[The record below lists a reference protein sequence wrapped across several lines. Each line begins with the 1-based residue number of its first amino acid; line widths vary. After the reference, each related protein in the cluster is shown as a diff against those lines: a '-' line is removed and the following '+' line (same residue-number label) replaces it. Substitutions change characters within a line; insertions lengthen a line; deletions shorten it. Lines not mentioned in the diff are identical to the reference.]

1 MKPTCSTGH
10 SAQILPV
17 IFRHP
22 HSIRPRLVPVAF
34 ALAAFLGLGAGAA
47 RAEFTL
53 TSTTYAENFDLMGAT
68 ATATLPAGWL
78 LSAQN
83 GGGSPTYGAGITAT
97 TQAASSG
104 SPTAGGRYNWG
115 NGTTITDRAVGFMTS
130 GGYASPNSVLFG
142 FTNSTGSTIIGLTL
156 GFDFERYRINTAAA
170 AITFFGSTDGINW
183 TAVTAGDSG
192 AFATGANAYTFTT
205 GTVVSKAPTIS
216 GLSLTNGSNYYLRW
230 NFNTTGSNSQGLGL
244 DNFTLAATT
253 VVGGS
258 ALYWVG
264 ADAVRGD
271 VGTWSQSGGT
281 SWATTDADVAG
292 TTWDSTKTATFGGA
306 VDPSLVTVSGTVDAG
321 AGISFASTSYTLSSG
336 TVNLTGANIGANLVG
351 VASGTATIASA
362 ITGANGMTVAGGGTL
377 IIAGAA
383 SHSGGTT
390 ISGATLQVGDG
401 ATAGSIAGNITN
413 NGTLTFSRS
422 DDVAF
427 SDNISGTGALTK
439 LGGNTLSV
447 GGTNSYDGS
456 TTVSTGALRA
466 ISATALGSTVA
477 GTTVAADAALEL
489 SGGVA
494 IGAEALTLNGTGVS
508 LGGALRS
515 VSGTNSYAGPIV
527 LASDSRI
534 NSDASSLTLSGGI
547 TGAARSVTFGGA
559 GDIAVSGVIATGSG
573 SVTNDGS
580 GTTTLSGVNT
590 YTGNTTVSAG
600 TVAVSGGSAIAD
612 TGTVSIGDVAGATF
626 KLNASETIGA
636 LTGGGSVGGSVNLQA
651 NTLTVGDATSTSFAG
666 VITGTGGILTKQGN
680 GTLTLS
686 GANAH
691 TGGTNVNAGTLKVD
705 PGGSL
710 GSGPVTAK
718 ATLLAGNGVTISN
731 NITMTGTQTSTLLA
745 GWDFQTTTNG
755 GTAAVT
761 SAVGTPSPLVYVA
774 NFGTGTIYLD
784 GTNNSDAFLTGV
796 TNPQVTAFGGTAL
809 NAGTGFSTSTISPA
823 ALALANNS
831 ANGKRAVFQVNMT
844 GLANLAVSY
853 ATQATATG
861 FNTQTWEYSTD
872 GTAWNPLGTVTPIP
886 LAYAVQTL
894 APTAGLN
901 NAATAFVRL
910 TITGA
915 SSTAGNN
922 RLDNIQFNTPGLVV
936 GSGVLGSDVSG
947 TSTFSG
953 AITLNAD
960 ASATAAAGGTVNFTG
975 AIGGVGGI
983 TKIGAGTVNFA
994 TGSNLSGLT
1003 KLTATDGT
1011 TDLRTALGTGASTIA
1026 VTPSSGTANLNISVS
1041 QTIASLTIGAG
1052 GVVTL
1057 TPPASPAE
1065 GFFSGEDANA
1075 PDFGGLAQG
1084 GDLVGGVGGAVPEPG
1099 VGMLLL
1105 GGLASLA
1112 GLGRRRC

>member
-1 MKPTCSTGH
+1 MKPTCSTPQ
-10 SAQILPV
+10 SAQAVSV
-17 IFRHP
+17 ISLRP
-22 HSIRPRLVPVAF
+22 HRPRPALFPVAF

-68 ATATLPAGWL
+68 ATAALPAGWL
-78 LSAQN
+78 LSAA
-83 GGGSPTYGAGITAT
+83 GVAAPTYSAGLAAT

-104 SPTAGGRYNWG
+104 SPSTGGRYNWG
-115 NGTTITDRAVGFMTS
+115 NGTTVTDRAVGFMTS

-142 FTNSTGSTIIGLTL
+142 FTNSTGSTITSLSL

-192 AFATGANAYTFTT
+192 AFTTGTSAYNFTT

-230 NFNTTGSNSQGLGL
+230 NFNTTGSNSHGLGL

-253 VVGGS
+253 VVSGT

-271 VGTWSQSGGT
+271 VGIWSQSGGT

-306 VDPSLVTVSGTVDAG
+306 VDPSAVTVSGTVDAA
-321 AGISFASTSYTLSSG
+321 AGISFASTGYTLSSG
-336 TVNLTGANIGANLVG
+336 TVNLTGANIGANLIG
-351 VASGTATIASA
+351 VSSGTATIASA

-377 IIAGAA
+377 VIAGAD
-383 SHSGGTT
+383 SHAGGTT
-390 ISGATLQVGDG
+390 IAGATLQVGDG
-401 ATAGSIAGNITN
+401 ATAGSITGNITN
-413 NGTLTFSRS
+413 NGTLTFNRT
-422 DDVAF
+422 DPVAF
-427 SDNISGTGALTK
+427 SGDISGSGAVTK
-439 LGGNTLSV
+439 LGSNTLTVS
-447 GGTNSYDGS
+447 GNNSYAGP
-456 TTVSTGALRA
+456 TTVSTGALSA
-466 ISATALGSTVA
+466 TSATALGGTTS

-494 IGAEALTLNGTGVS
+494 IGAEGLTLNGTGVAT
-508 LGGALRS
+508 GGALRS
-515 VSGTNSYAGPIV
+515 VSGANSYAGAIV
-527 LASDSRI
+527 LGADSRI
-534 NSDASSLTLSGGI
+534 NADASTLTLSGGI
-547 TGAARSVTFGGA
+547 TGASRSVTFGGA
-559 GDIAVSGVIATGSG
+559 GDIAITGVIATAGG
-573 SVTNDGS
+573 SVINDGS

-590 YTGNTTVSAG
+590 YAGNTTISAG

-612 TGTVSIGDVAGATF
+612 TGTVSVGDVAGATF
-626 KLNASETIGA
+626 KLNASETIGS
-636 LTGGGSVGGSVNLQA
+636 LSGGGSVGGSVNLQA
-651 NTLTVGDATSTSFAG
+651 NTLTVGDGTSTSFAG
-666 VITGTGGILTKQGN
+666 IIIGTGGVLTKQGA

-686 GANAH
+686 GANTY
-691 TGGTNVNAGTLKVD
+691 TGGTTVNAGALKVD
-705 PGGSL
+705 TGGSL
-710 GSGPVTAK
+710 SSGPVTVK
-718 ATLLAGNGVTISN
+718 ATLLAGAGVTISN
-731 NITMTGTQTSTLLA
+731 NITMTGTPTSTLLA

-761 SAVGTPSPLVYVA
+761 SAIGTPSPLVYTA

-784 GTNNSDAFLTGV
+784 GTNNSDTFLTGV

-809 NAGTGFSTSTISPA
+809 NAGPGFSTSTAGAA
-823 ALALANNS
+823 ALAFANNS

-872 GTAWNPLGTVTPIP
+872 GTTWSPLGTVTPVP
-886 LAYAVQTL
+886 LAYAVQSL

-901 NAATAFVRL
+901 NAATAYVRL
-910 TITGA
+910 TIAGA
-915 SSTAGNN
+915 SSTSGNN
-922 RLDNIQFNTPGLVV
+922 RLDNIQFNTPGPVV
-936 GSGVLGSDVSG
+936 GFGVLGSDVSG
-947 TSTFSG
+947 ISTFSG
-953 AITLNAD
+953 AVTLNAD
-960 ASATAAAGGTVNFTG
+960 ASVTAVAGGTVNFTG
-975 AIGGVGGI
+975 AIGGVGAV

-994 TGSNLSGLT
+994 AASNLSGLS

-1011 TDLRTALGTGASTIA
+1011 TDLSTALGTGASTIS

-1057 TPPASPAE
+1057 TPLAAPSAE
-1065 GFFSGEDANA
+1065 FFTGEDAAA
-1075 PDFGGLAQG
+1075 PDFKGLAHG
-1084 GDLVGGVGGAVPEPG
+1084 GELVGSVGAAVPEPG

-1112 GLGRRRC
+1112 GFRRRHR